1 MTEKQRPPMT
11 DKQNQTRDIEDIQRS
26 LRTLSREDTR
36 IPSLNVDGLFGPET
50 ASSLS
55 AFQRTS
61 GLPATGKADNIT
73 WDALFEAYRQA
84 VTRESAALPVPF
96 FPSPDTVLVTGS
108 IGDAVYAVQMMIN
121 RVGLEVQNLPAVKI
135 CGRYDE
141 ETAKAV
147 EAFQQLFQLPVTGQT
162 DKETWDALTISY
174 AAR

>member
-1 MTEKQRPPMT
+1 M
-11 DKQNQTRDIEDIQRS
+11 
-26 LRTLSREDTR
+26 
-36 IPSLNVDGLFGPET
+36 
-50 ASSLS
+50 
-55 AFQRTS
+55 
-61 GLPATGKADNIT
+61 
-73 WDALFEAYRQA
+73 
-84 VTRESAALPVPF
+84 
-96 FPSPDTVLVTGS
+96 LVTGS